1 MGGPSWSTD
10 RVPDRGALRESL
22 LDYRGRLEA
31 EMRGNRDGSGVVM
44 TLGELQTTTGKAMEI
59 MLVEDSLVDA
69 RITIEALRN
78 CGIHHRVT
86 LFRDGGEAVDFLQQK
101 GIFSRAPRPDV
112 ILLDLILPHT
122 DGMELLKTLR
132 ATESIESI
140 PVVVLT
146 SSDDGSD
153 KENCEA
159 LGVTT
164 YIRKPFNETKFLSVI
179 RRFKELS
186 LVGDFETEPAVPNS

>member
-1 MGGPSWSTD
+1 
-10 RVPDRGALRESL
+10 
-22 LDYRGRLEA
+22 
-31 EMRGNRDGSGVVM
+31 M
-44 TLGELQTTTGKAMEI
+44 TLGELQSTTGKAMEI

-69 RITIEALRN
+69 RITIEALRK

-132 ATESIESI
+132 ATESIETI

-164 YIRKPFNETKFLSVI
+164 YIRKPFNEVKFLSVI
-179 RRFKELS
+179 RKFKELS
-186 LVGDFETEPAVPNS
+186 LVGDFEEAAPALPSS

>member
-1 MGGPSWSTD
+1 
-10 RVPDRGALRESL
+10 
-22 LDYRGRLEA
+22 
-31 EMRGNRDGSGVVM
+31 
-44 TLGELQTTTGKAMEI
+44 
-59 MLVEDSLVDA
+59 
-69 RITIEALRN
+69 
-78 CGIHHRVT
+78 
-86 LFRDGGEAVDFLQQK
+86 
-101 GIFSRAPRPDV
+101 
-112 ILLDLILPHT
+112 
-122 DGMELLKTLR
+122 MELLKTLR

-164 YIRKPFNETKFLSVI
+164 YIRKPFNEVKFLSVI

-186 LVGDFETEPAVPNS
+186 LVGDFDEATPVVPNA